1 MLPSLE
7 AQGFSWVAVTTHS
20 CVCVCVFMFRCVKCA
35 CCLMTG
41 SPGLIVLPVW
51 MGLDP
56 NRLISYAWLVS
67 TSPSDHLP
75 LGFSRGSCCGGGWTQ
90 WKEND
95 LRNVLECPSHKKKKH
110 PSSPNSASTFRIRQ
124 EWEMNIRS
132 VSHLHLPYSQRW
144 CCRCHVCHV
153 FCWAAWGLSS
163 LFLFLSRLSNLE
175 HRGFFHLNLF
185 YCCRFFF

>member
-1 MLPSLE
+1 MCEMCLLSDDWLPRFNCAAGVDGTWSQSPDFLCLT
-7 AQGFSWVAVTTHS
+7 GLHFSQWPPA
-20 CVCVCVFMFRCVKCA
+20 
-35 CCLMTG
+35 
-41 SPGLIVLPVW
+41 PGLLPWELLWRRVDAVEGEW
-51 MGLDP
+51 
-56 NRLISYAWLVS
+56 S
-67 TSPSDHLP
+67 
-75 LGFSRGSCCGGGWTQ
+75 
-90 WKEND
+90 E
-95 LRNVLECPSHKKKKH
+95 ECARMSIPQKKKH

-163 LFLFLSRLSNLE
+163 LFFFLSRLSNLE

>member
-95 LRNVLECPSHKKKKH
+95 LRNVLECPSHKKKKN
-110 PSSPNSASTFRIRQ
+110 SPLLQILLPHLGLDRNGRWTY
-124 EWEMNIRS
+124 E
-132 VSHLHLPYSQRW
+132 VSPTSI
-144 CCRCHVCHV
+144 CHI
-153 FCWAAWGLSS
+153 
-163 LFLFLSRLSNLE
+163 
-175 HRGFFHLNLF
+175 HRGDAAGVM
-185 YCCRFFF
+185 CVMCSAEQPEV